1 MWLTYIVTFIFGACI
16 GSFLNVVI
24 IRWREGR
31 KLCGRSSCP
40 HCQKNINVLDM
51 IPIVSFFLLRG
62 RCRHCDKKIS
72 WQYPLVEFLTAVLF
86 TFVYYSLAQTGFAI
100 NLISLIFLLKVFF
113 ITAVLIVVFV
123 SDLRYSL
130 IYDKVIIPACVV
142 VFVLDLIFATFFV
155 PAAQTFFLAG
165 TIMYLKSAIMAVAI
179 CAGFFLIQYWLSNG
193 KWIGAGD
200 IWLGVFMGLVLGFPN
215 IIVAMF
221 LAYVGGAIV
230 SLILIALKQKTIKGQ
245 VPFGVFLTAATFA
258 AAHWGHIVLNW
269 YLNKFIN

>member
-31 KLCGRSSCP
+31 SLRGRSSCP
-40 HCQKNINVLDM
+40 HCQKSINVFDM

-62 RCRHCDKKIS
+62 KCRHCGKKIS
-72 WQYPLVEFLTAVLF
+72 WQYPLVEFFTAALF
-86 TFVYYSLAQTGFAI
+86 TFVYYSMVQTGFAI

-123 SDLRYSL
+123 SDLRFYL
-130 IYDKVIIPACVV
+130 IYDKVVIPACII
-142 VFVLDLIFATFFV
+142 VFVLDLLFALFFV
-155 PAAQTFFLAG
+155 RPGGAFSPAGA
-165 TIMYLKSAIMAVAI
+165 IMYLKSAIMAVVI

-193 KWIGAGD
+193 KWIGQGD

-221 LAYVGGAIV
+221 LAYIGGAIV
-230 SLILIALKQKTIKGQ
+230 SLILMACKKKTIKSQ

-258 AAHWGHIVLNW
+258 TAHWGYLVLNW
-269 YLNKFIN
+269 YLDKFIN

>member
-72 WQYPLVEFLTAVLF
+72 WQYPLVEFWTAVLF
-86 TFVYYSLAQTGFAI
+86 TFAYYSLAQAGFAI
-100 NLISLIFLLKVFF
+100 NFISLIFLLKVFF

-179 CAGFFLIQYWLSNG
+179 CAGFFLNMSGSIRRPG
-193 KWIGAGD
+193 
-200 IWLGVFMGLVLGFPN
+200 
-215 IIVAMF
+215 
-221 LAYVGGAIV
+221 
-230 SLILIALKQKTIKGQ
+230 QKCGRK
-245 VPFGVFLTAATFA
+245 
-258 AAHWGHIVLNW
+258 
-269 YLNKFIN
+269 K